1 MSIELGRDIC
11 SNPILAREREWLIA
25 NGIGGYGS
33 GTIAGIL
40 TRRYHGLLVAALK
53 PPLERTL
60 LLTKLEETVSCEER
74 LYPLYANQ
82 WADGTIEADGLEQ
95 MESFHL
101 EGSIPVWHFAIADA
115 LLEKRVWMEQG
126 ANTTYVRYKLLRSTQ
141 PISLSIK
148 ALVNYRNH
156 HHLRR
161 ADRQPEVVPI
171 ARGVS
176 IENSL
181 YMFASGAEIELAQ
194 EWYYNFALAKEGY
207 RGLDDC
213 EDHFHAVTFCSE
225 LQLGESLTIV
235 ASTDPSPN
243 LDGRKALKARQAY
256 EQKLV
261 ELARKNKSKGKK
273 QKSYRLSPKAPDWA
287 DSLVLAADQF
297 IVNRYLASASV
308 SDSSSDASAFDRFKI
323 GKKKK
328 SDSSRSGKSALEG
341 KTIIAGY
348 PWFSDWGRDTMISL
362 PGLTLCTGRPQ
373 IARTILETFARYVDK
388 GMLPNAFPEAGETP
402 HYNTVDAT
410 LWYFEAIRAYY
421 EATGD
426 RKLVRKLWPI
436 LVDIIDWH
444 ERGTR
449 YQIHMDPEDGLI
461 YAGEPGVQL
470 TWMDA
475 KVGDWV
481 VTPRTGKAVEINA
494 LWYNALQIMV
504 EFAGLLRQSDYPT
517 KALRE
522 RYRKMAER
530 AKAGFA
536 RFWNADAGYCYDV
549 IDIPIDSSINS
560 TIDNSINSGIDS
572 LIDSEIDSPIDSG
585 IDSPIDSG
593 IDSSINSGIDSP
605 IDSGIDN
612 SIDDSIDNGIDN
624 SADNSAIQKPI
635 DKPTNNGDRC
645 DETLRP
651 NQIFAVSLAHSP
663 LTRKQQQGV
672 VDACAR
678 KLLTSHG
685 LRSLSPDHPKYQGHY
700 GGEIIQRDGGYHQGT
715 VWGWLLGPF
724 VLAHLRVYQDPIQA
738 QLFLEPMVRHLLAGG
753 VGSLSEIFDGDAPM
767 TPRGCIAQAWT
778 VAELLRSTTYLKISR

>member
-1 MSIELGRDIC
+1 MGIKLGRDIC
-11 SNPILAREREWLIA
+11 SNPILALDREWLVA
-25 NGIGGYGS
+25 NGIGGYAS

-40 TRRYHGLLVAALK
+40 TRRYHGLLVAAVA
-53 PPLERTL
+53 PPLGRTL
-60 LLTKLEETVSCEER
+60 LLTKLDETIGCDKR

-82 WADGTIEADGLEQ
+82 WADGTIEADGVQ
-95 MESFHL
+95 QIESFHL
-101 EGSIPVWHFAIADA
+101 EGAIPLWRFAVADA
-115 LLEKRVWMEQG
+115 LLEKRVWMQQG
-126 ANTTYVRYKLLRSTQ
+126 ANTTYIQYSVVRSTQ
-141 PISLSIK
+141 PIALRVK
-148 ALVNYRNH
+148 ALVNYRDH

-161 ADRQPEVVPI
+161 ANWQPEV
-171 ARGVS
+171 AA
-176 IENSL
+176 IEGGISVGTSL
-181 YMFASGAEIELAQ
+181 YMFAAGAKMETAQ
-194 EWYYNFALAKEGY
+194 EWHYDFELSKESD
-207 RGLDDC
+207 RGLDSC
-213 EDHFHAVTFCSE
+213 EDHFHAVTFSRE
-225 LQLGESLTIV
+225 LQLGESLTLV

-243 LDGRKALKARQAY
+243 LDGRQALKARQSY

-261 ELARKNKSKGKK
+261 ELARNNKSKGKK
-273 QKSYRLSPKAPDWA
+273 QKYYRLPRKAPDYV

-297 IVNRYLASASV
+297 IVNRYLASTSA
-308 SDSSSDASAFDRFKI
+308 SDSSRSDSSKI

-328 SDSSRSGKSALEG
+328 SDSRTIEGKS
-341 KTIIAGY
+341 IIAGY

-436 LVDIIDWH
+436 LVEIVDWH
-444 ERGTR
+444 QRGTR
-449 YQIHMDPEDGLI
+449 YQIQMDPEDGLI

-504 EFAGLLRQSDYPT
+504 EFAGLLRQRDYPT
-517 KALRE
+517 KTLRDL
-522 RYRKMAER
+522 YRQMAER

-536 RFWNADAGYCYDV
+536 RFWNAEVGYCYDV
-549 IDIPIDSSINS
+549 IDSPD
-560 TIDNSINSGIDS
+560 GP
-572 LIDSEIDSPIDSG
+572 DSP
-585 IDSPIDSG
+585 DSPYG
-593 IDSSINSGIDSP
+593 
-605 IDSGIDN
+605 
-612 SIDDSIDNGIDN
+612 
-624 SADNSAIQKPI
+624 
-635 DKPTNNGDRC
+635 C
-645 DETLRP
+645 DASLRP
-651 NQIFAVSLAHSP
+651 NQIFAVSLPHSP
-663 LTRKQQQGV
+663 LTRKQQRGV
-672 VDACAR
+672 VISCAR

-685 LRSLSPDHPKYQGHY
+685 LRSLSPDDPQYQGHY
-700 GGEIIQRDGGYHQGT
+700 GGEIIRRDGAYHQGT

-724 VLAHLRVYQDPIQA
+724 VLAHLRVYQDPTQA
-738 QLFLEPMVRHLLAGG
+738 QLFLEPMIRHLLAGG

-778 VAELLRSTTYLKISR
+778 VAELLRATTYLKIK